1 MQLVRFKNAGGCAS
15 CTQTVNFATL
25 RAIGMLKANA
35 ADDNSYFVRISFLN
49 GDTYLARENLSL
61 SQATDYRNLLE
72 SYWFGVDG
80 TNSTFGLDP
89 DRCAIDA

>member
-1 MQLVRFKNAGGCAS
+1 MQLVRFKNAEGCAT

-25 RAIGMLKANA
+25 RAIGMLKANEV
-35 ADDNSYFVRISFLN
+35 DDNSYFVRISFAN

-61 SQATDYRNLLE
+61 AQAIDYRNLLE

-80 TNSTFGLDP
+80 TNNSFGLNDK
-89 DRCAIDA
+89 CAIDA